1 MHMYKINSLIDMGSK
16 INYKAIY
23 IYQTSSKISLT
34 KIRDISNI
42 HCKLLNTN
50 MVIRDIN
57 GRAKNN
63 YTGP

>member
-1 MHMYKINSLIDMGSK
+1 MYKIDIVGNK
-16 INYKAIY
+16 INFKAIY
-23 IYQTSSKISLT
+23 IYQTSPNISLT

-42 HCKLLNTN
+42 DCKLLNTN

>member
-1 MHMYKINSLIDMGSK
+1 MYIIDMGSK

-42 HCKLLNTN
+42 HCFLNTN

-63 YTGP
+63 YTGL